1 MLNSA
6 LILMSVFKIGQVVR
20 FLKPFPDEDPQQPYL
35 VKEVKNGQESTRIDI
50 SPLNLGLAFP
60 PVYTV
65 RSTELILVE
74 QV

>member
-1 MLNSA
+1 
-6 LILMSVFKIGQVVR
+6 MSVFKIGQVVR